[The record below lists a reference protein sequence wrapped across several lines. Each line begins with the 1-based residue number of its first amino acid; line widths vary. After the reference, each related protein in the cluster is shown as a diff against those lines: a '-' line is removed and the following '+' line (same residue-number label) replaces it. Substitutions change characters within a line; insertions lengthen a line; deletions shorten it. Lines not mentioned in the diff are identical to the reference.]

1 MLSFVLDAAQ
11 AAHAFGECLLR
22 CFEPAPNGSADG
34 LSVDFRKFLAYAA
47 QRGDCSNRAC
57 RYQIRNTRAAQSH
70 GGFAER
76 ADLNVHGTDIECFES
91 SFKICLQFSSLGRCP
106 RLT

>member
-47 QRGDCSNRAC
+47 QRGDCSNRVARC
-57 RYQIRNTRAAQSH
+57 MTQNESPRKD
-70 GGFAER
+70 
-76 ADLNVHGTDIECFES
+76 ADLNVHGTGIANY
-91 SFKICLQFSSLGRCP
+91 R
-106 RLT
+106 